1 MTSFLRHTMM
11 TNTRITPRLS
21 PFTGQPFDKCLKLEN
36 RDSVLI
42 LEKMRKR
49 LYVTLVPKSRQK
61 MIATYVISEALT
73 SLELIQRRKWKRS
86 WSWLLRSSLR
96 ELSIPTFH
104 SQKSILSEVKTVG
117 WDLD

>member
-1 MTSFLRHTMM
+1 MTSFFRHTMM
-11 TNTRITPRLS
+11 TNTRTTPRLS

-86 WSWLLRSSLR
+86 WSWLLRSSWQAQYTLMC
-96 ELSIPTFH
+96 P
-104 SQKSILSEVKTVG
+104 SQKLTLSEEKTVG